1 MKHRMIAGLTALS
14 MLGTALPAMG
24 LPETALMAL
33 AEEETPISGT
43 CGENLTWTLDDA
55 GTLTISG
62 TGDMNSGLPW
72 INYRAKI
79 RSIVIEDGVTN
90 IEEWAFSSCMSLD
103 SVTIPDSVTS
113 IGVSAFYGCAA
124 LESITIPDSVTSI
137 DAEAFD
143 DCTAL
148 TSITILNPACEIYG
162 AYDTIANSSSV
173 RYTGVIKG
181 YEGSTAQSY
190 AEKHNYTFE
199 SLGAAPTAEPT
210 EEQALG
216 DLDGDTTVN
225 ASDAAKVLIAA
236 AAMGAGEASGLTE
249 AQIKAAD
256 VNTDNTVNAS
266 DAAIILIYSAAV
278 GAGDENAK
286 ITDFVK

>member
-1 MKHRMIAGLTALS
+1 MS
-14 MLGTALPAMG
+14 
-24 LPETALMAL
+24 
-33 AEEETPISGT
+33 
-43 CGENLTWTLDDA
+43 
-55 GTLTISG
+55 
-62 TGDMNSGLPW
+62 
-72 INYRAKI
+72 
-79 RSIVIEDGVTN
+79 
-90 IEEWAFSSCMSLD
+90 AFS
-103 SVTIPDSVTS
+103 
-113 IGVSAFYGCAA
+113 GCAA

-190 AEKHNYTFE
+190 AEIHNYTFE
-199 SLGAAPTAEPT
+199 SLGAAPNAELT

-216 DLDGDTTVN
+216 DLDGDTTIN

-236 AAMGAGEASGLTE
+236 AAIGANRDPGLTD
-249 AQIKAAD
+249 AQKKAAD
-256 VNTDNTVNAS
+256 VNSDTAINAT
-266 DAAIILIYSAAV
+266 DAAIILQYAAAV
-278 GAGDENAK
+278 GAGQKDVQ
-286 ITDFVK
+286 ITDFVKTKTE